1 MRIERGP
8 DPGPFNNPSDYK
20 RKYKPFLRSL
30 FRCRCAYCQSHDD
43 RFGGEDGATVD
54 HFKPEGRYHELRCSW
69 SNLYYACHVCN
80 CHYKKQFPTPDE
92 EAQGKR
98 FVDPCAEDPDDH
110 FRMVQDES
118 TGDISR
124 IRFLSPAAE
133 YTIFRLK
140 LNDRKSL
147 RDFWRNLHH
156 AERRLAERLGEMDDC
171 LSRCADIATDPQI
184 ESLRSV
190 CESQRL
196 DCVQELERVRSL
208 RPFPIDAQ

>member
-43 RFGGEDGATVD
+43 RFGGEDGAEVD
-54 HFKPEGRYHELRCSW
+54 HFKPEGRHPELRFTW

-80 CHYKKQFPTPDE
+80 CLYKKQFPTPDE

-156 AERRLAERLGEMDDC
+156 EERRLAECLGEMDDC
-171 LSRCADIATDPQI
+171 LSRCADVATDPQI

-190 CESQRL
+190 CESQRQN
-196 DCVQELERVRSL
+196 CVQELERVRSL
-208 RPFPIDAQ
+208 RPFPMETS